1 MTKANL
7 APVYEGRLAMTNRNS
22 VHVTSDDG
30 QTFQATIYSA
40 INAKEN
46 PALVQDLKTGI
57 LNRVT
62 DSSTNAVYTLAVPV
76 VIHDPERRIFA
87 LVLPDC
93 LRHQEFEYRQ
103 KLLQQIESDDARAPA
118 YVRGFQVIFSV
129 DALEALQT
137 LAEPPAVPEAPSQ
150 RHVTDS
156 EIMDIE
162 SIREEL
168 DQQRTRLHEEREQ
181 LDALRQRFDRERAQM
196 DEIEERLNRERQE
209 LSQAQQALFEA
220 RREIDIQK
228 LMAEERALKQATG
241 ETSAAEEATQ
251 IVTDDQFLEVL
262 ADEDEETPAS
272 ADETFEAEIPEE
284 ATGLGDIESEVS
296 EIVDDGIEVFEPE
309 HTLINP
315 LTTGLPARF
324 NDFKV
329 LSERVI
335 EVRDSV
341 VVAAAKLPRE
351 DIEALFRDQTE
362 FFVQLHMVDDYPV
375 IGLCIAALDS
385 KGACLSSIGWAL
397 DIKGIQHGK
406 VLNRLE
412 ESVSLRAGLY
422 DLNGTL
428 LRAVEIKAPL
438 RSNLAWIRAEAKNRV
453 VSATGSFEKAA
464 RSYTNA
470 SFSRVGPMRHSFSI
484 GSFDELEVPS
494 EIKLAAGIVGFWSMP
509 ERVDYLIANRSFCW
523 SEFQKIQEHVVK
535 AAVESGLFINDAL
548 REAAVELGLAQDES
562 ELCEV
567 MTANF
572 AEVCI
577 GLRPNDLDAM
587 SQWENWDALLGLG
600 EELGIP
606 PDSDV
611 VELAEISLK
620 RAQELAELD
629 EAKAQQG
636 PPTPPVERTLIVAHR
651 SENTG
656 VTYFLP
662 EDAVLDSFND
672 MDTMEQADLE
682 LLLDDERG
690 RIEAAQVLVDR
701 FGDGVVATVLEHSAK
716 MSPQEVAALARF
728 METKAGSLE
737 GELVRCLE
745 LKEPNAVYVAAYA
758 LSGIRSASAIP
769 ALVDVLSD
777 ASRYGDLHRLV
788 DTLAQY
794 GERIVPALSRAIKR
808 DGIQEPFTQLLASLE
823 TVHPGTLSNLSKD
836 RSKVLRDSAR
846 MARDLRE

>member
-30 QTFQATIYSA
+30 QTFQATIYTA
-40 INAKEN
+40 INAREN
-46 PALVQDLKTGI
+46 PALVEDLKAGT
-57 LNRVT
+57 LNKVT
-62 DSSTNAVYTLAVPV
+62 DSSTSAVYALAVPV
-76 VIHDPERRIFA
+76 VVHNPEKRIFA

-93 LRHQEFEYRQ
+93 LRHQEFEQRQ
-103 KLLQQIESDDARAPA
+103 RLLQQIESDDARVPA
-118 YVRGFQVIFSV
+118 YVRGFQVVFSAHAL
-129 DALEALQT
+129 DALDSVLDT
-137 LAEPPAVPEAPSQ
+137 PAEPEESGNRKA
-150 RHVTDS
+150 TDS

-162 SIREEL
+162 SIRQEL

-181 LDALRQRFDRERAQM
+181 LDALRQRFDRERQQM
-196 DEIEERLNRERQE
+196 DEIEDRLNRERQE
-209 LSQAQQALFEA
+209 LSQAQQALLEA
-220 RREIDIQK
+220 RRDLDVQQLI
-228 LMAEERALKQATG
+228 AEERALKQASG

-262 ADEDEETPAS
+262 SEEDAETSAS
-272 ADETFEAEIPEE
+272 PDETFEAEIPAE

-309 HTLINP
+309 HTLINA
-315 LTTGLPARF
+315 LTTGLPPRF
-324 NDFKV
+324 NEFKV

-335 EVRDSV
+335 EVRDSI

-362 FFVQLHMVDDYPV
+362 FYIQLHMVDDYPV
-375 IGLCIAALDS
+375 IGLCIANLDA
-385 KGACLSSIGWAL
+385 KGVCLSSIGWAL

-412 ESVSLRAGLY
+412 ESVNLRAGLY

-438 RSNLAWIRAEAKNRV
+438 RSNLAWIRAEAKNQV
-453 VSATGSFEKAA
+453 GTATGSFEKAA

-470 SFSRVGPMRHSFSI
+470 NFERVGTMRHNFSI

-494 EIKLAAGIVGFWSMP
+494 EIKLAAGIVGFWSTP
-509 ERVDYLIANRSFCW
+509 ERTRYLIANRSFCW
-523 SEFQKIQEHVVK
+523 VEFQKIQEHVVK
-535 AAVESGLFINDAL
+535 AAVESGLFMNDAL
-548 REAAVELGLAQDES
+548 QQAAITLGLAQDES
-562 ELCEV
+562 ELCEL

-629 EAKAQQG
+629 EAKAAQG
-636 PPTPPVERTLIVAHR
+636 PPAPPVERTLIVAHR

-662 EDAVLDSFND
+662 EDAVLDSFSD
-672 MDTMEQADLE
+672 MDTMDQADLE

-716 MSPQEVAALARF
+716 MSPQEIAALARF

-745 LKEPNAVYVAAYA
+745 LKEPNAVYIAAYA

-769 ALVDVLSD
+769 VLVDILSD

-788 DTLAQY
+788 ETLSQY

-846 MARDLRE
+846 LARELRE